1 MYMELVE
8 PIIRKRIN
16 TLEQEDLYLISCKP
30 LGSGWDGVG
39 QNRAVVFNHKANE
52 LNIRIFKSLE
62 KEVKNQMDPLKITLR
77 NIEMKM
83 KLQTELNNLITMG
96 V

>member
-1 MYMELVE
+1 MILVE

-30 LGSGWDGVG
+30 LGSGWDGVV

-62 KEVKNQMDPLKITLR
+62 KEVKKEMDPLKITLR
-77 NIEMKM
+77 NIKTKM
-83 KLQTELNNLITMG
+83 NLQTELNNLIMMG